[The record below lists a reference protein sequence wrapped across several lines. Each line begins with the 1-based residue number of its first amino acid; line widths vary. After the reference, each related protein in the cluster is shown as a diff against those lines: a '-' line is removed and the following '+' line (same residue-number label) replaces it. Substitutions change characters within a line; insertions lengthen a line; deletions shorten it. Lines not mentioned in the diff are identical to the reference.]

1 MVQEKGK
8 RGASSAK
15 SDAPEINAKAQIKE
29 YKETLII
36 DAAAKLFYEKGF
48 QRTTIDDIA
57 ASLGFTKPFVYTY
70 FTSKHSILE
79 RLFDR
84 IYDQVLQSATNFDG
98 PSHAHPEQRLRHFVY
113 GYIRKNL
120 EQPQFAAVLLE
131 EEKNLSAEKL
141 EYMRVK
147 QHGFDDQLAQL
158 IAECA
163 EAVGSYIAEPKLAAL
178 SISGMVRCLHRWYSP
193 EGRMTIEQVC
203 EELTNISMRIAGV
216 PPEPLSKRRART
228 SGASVQRRRFKTA

>member
-1 MVQEKGK
+1 MLQEKSRRAGNAA
-8 RGASSAK
+8 R
-15 SDAPEINAKAQIKE
+15 SDAAEINAKAQIKE

-70 FTSKHSILE
+70 FSSKHSILE

-84 IYDQVLQSATNFDG
+84 IYDQVLQSATSFDE
-98 PSHAHPEQRLRHFVY
+98 SADARPEQRLRYFVN

-131 EEKNLSAEKL
+131 EEKNLGEEKL
-141 EYMRVK
+141 EYMRIK
-147 QHGFDDQLAQL
+147 QRGFDDQLASL
-158 IAECA
+158 IAACA
-163 EAVGSYIAEPKLAAL
+163 EAAGSYIAEPKLAAL

-193 EGRMTIEQVC
+193 QGRMSIEQVC
-203 EELTNISMRIAGV
+203 EELTNISMRIAGI
-216 PPEPLSKRRART
+216 PAEPLSKRRTKT
-228 SGASVQRRRFKTA
+228 SDTSASRKRPKSA